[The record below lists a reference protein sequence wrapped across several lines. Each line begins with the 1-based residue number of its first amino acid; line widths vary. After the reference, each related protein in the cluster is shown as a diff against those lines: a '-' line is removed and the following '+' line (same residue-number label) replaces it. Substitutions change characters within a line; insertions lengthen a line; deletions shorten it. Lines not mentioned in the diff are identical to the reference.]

1 MNSKPYLLVFVS
13 AFGLTIIS
21 SVTGNILESEGVLTA
36 ESLGPEGIE
45 AVMSF
50 YFLMFIIMTFSL
62 VPLVIRF
69 FIKMQI
75 KIGNGEFFLI
85 KWFQTHER
93 CIVYGFWGLIIVGFV
108 IIFSLVEPADL
119 FK

>member
-1 MNSKPYLLVFVS
+1 MNIKPYLVVFVS
-13 AFGLTIIS
+13 AFGLIIIS
-21 SVTGNILESEGVLTA
+21 SVIGNILESEKVLTTD
-36 ESLGPEGIE
+36 SLGPKGIE
-45 AVMSF
+45 AVKIF
-50 YFLMFIIMTFSL
+50 YFLLFCIMVFSF

-108 IIFSLVEPADL
+108 IIFSLVEPVDL